1 MAREI
6 TEEDWPARVTD
17 EQIIERVGG
26 QAFLRGRRY
35 ADEGR
40 VLALSVSGG
49 GDILMAQVRGSNGR
63 AYQSMLY
70 ARRHG
75 DRTTWTGS
83 CSCPVSSDCKHTA
96 AVLLAARAEAL
107 AGQDDGPADWEKEL
121 AGLLRVSEPDTR
133 AMALE
138 VAEVPRPGWP
148 GDSGLTL
155 LPLVE
160 GKRGW
165 NRQGAAWNQ
174 VLGGSLRGEVADD
187 VLRAVQEIGRMAPNG
202 FYYAEDRVA
211 LDETPHRVWEVLR
224 RGVAAGL
231 VLTTS
236 QKGGAAVRIESGL
249 RAGVRLA
256 RTGEGGTGDLSIEP
270 MLELE
275 AVPGVPVGPRGEAPE
290 LRRIGG
296 PVHGFYTW
304 CPDGSLLL
312 MPVEPAPDEVLA
324 RVLSGAA
331 RPIVV
336 PEADVERFQAEN
348 LEALTRA
355 VPVLE
360 VDAGLAVPEPTS
372 LRAVLRI
379 TVVGQAHTA
388 STSWWMR
395 YVTAD
400 GEVRREEEIGDLDGE
415 GTGGFRPLPGADG
428 ARPGRAPEGPGW
440 ASADAAALADDPRAR
455 VADGAADGGG
465 GATSSGDRS
474 GSTAPGPEGPG
485 TPRDLAGE
493 RRLARDVITLLIPL
507 AAEHGVLWNRR
518 RLTGIAT
525 AKLVARTVPA
535 LERLDA
541 FDVELL
547 GDVPAYREAEE
558 TPLVVTD
565 VAEDRGGRPD
575 WFSLQVRV
583 RVGEDD
589 IPLERLM
596 QAVATNT
603 SEVMLDSGVWV
614 NVDRPELIA
623 LARLMEEGRDLE
635 DPAAKGS
642 GAMQVTPFQAGYYQ
656 ELVRLGVVGEQTR
669 RWREGVGRLLEM
681 TAPGAGRRSA
691 PPEDA
696 AADGDRGDGADGTAG
711 RGADAGTGAADAVV
725 GTAEAEASGAAAPT
739 DPTDPTAVPAPAG
752 LLAELRPYQLDGY
765 RWLHLLRS
773 TGLGGVLADDMG
785 LGKTVQVL
793 AEVQRTVEERAAT
806 PGGPVVGPEG
816 HAPVLVVA
824 PTSVVCSWVEQ
835 AARFTPGLRVAA
847 VTRTAA
853 KRGRALA
860 EIAAE
865 ADVVVTSY
873 TIARLDEEEMTG
885 VDFSWV
891 VLDEAQFVKNHTSAT
906 YRAVRRLRTPST
918 VAITGTPMENS
929 LMDLWS
935 LMSVSAPGLLP
946 GPERFT
952 AVYKRPIDRGSS
964 AALAALRARVHPFML
979 RRTKD
984 QVAGDLPEKTEQVL
998 SVELAPAHRRAYEQ
1012 RLSRERQKVMGLLE
1026 DDTTQARFTAL
1037 KSLTTLRLMAL
1048 DPALVM
1054 DEERAPVEADG
1065 ASDAPADVASAAAGH
1080 RAEAERTDGG
1090 PADKA
1095 GAGKASARRRKP
1107 TAKVQ
1112 VLLDQLGPVVAEGHK
1127 ALVFSQFTR
1136 YLSGVREE
1144 LEAAGMRT
1152 AYLDGTTSN
1161 RQGVIDSFRVGEA
1174 DVFLISLKAGGFG
1187 LTLTEADYV
1196 FLLDPWW
1203 NPQAEEQAVDRA
1215 HRIGQDKPVMV
1226 YRLVSEGTIE
1236 EKVMALKEKKAEL
1249 FERVVEGSDD
1259 DVHAVAAARG
1269 ARSRAQLTAAEIREL
1284 LGG

>member
-17 EQIIERVGG
+17 HQIIERVGG

-49 GDILMAQVRGSNGR
+49 GDILMAQVRGAGGR
-63 AYQSMLY
+63 SYQSMLY

-96 AVLLAARAEAL
+96 AVLLAARAAAL

-138 VAEVPRPGWP
+138 VAEIPRPGWP

-174 VLGGSLRGEVADD
+174 VLGGSLRGEVSDD

-231 VLTTS
+231 VLTTA

-249 RAGVRLA
+249 RAGVRLV
-256 RTGEGGTGDLSIEP
+256 RTGEGGAGDLAIEP
-270 MLELE
+270 MIELDG
-275 AVPGVPVGPRGEAPE
+275 VPGVPVGPRGEAPQ
-290 LRRIGG
+290 LKRVGG

-336 PEADVERFQAEN
+336 PEVDVERFQSEQ
-348 LEALTRA
+348 LEALSRA

-360 VDAGLAVPEPTS
+360 VDAGLAVPEPTT

-379 TVVGQAHTA
+379 TVDGETHAS

-400 GEVRREEEIGDLDGE
+400 GEARREEEVGDLDGE
-415 GTGGFRPLPGADG
+415 GTGGFRPLPGAGGSRGG
-428 ARPGRAPEGPGW
+428 A
-440 ASADAAALADDPRAR
+440 ADAALAD
-455 VADGAADGGG
+455 
-465 GATSSGDRS
+465 
-474 GSTAPGPEGPG
+474 PG

-493 RRLARDVITLLIPL
+493 RRLARDVITILVPL
-507 AAEHGVLWNRR
+507 AAQHGVMWNRR

-525 AKLVARTVPA
+525 AKLIARTVPV
-535 LERLDA
+535 LERLGA

-547 GDVPAYREAEE
+547 GDVPSYREAEE
-558 TPLVVTD
+558 TPLIVTD
-565 VAEDRGGRPD
+565 VAEDRDGRPD

-589 IPLERLM
+589 VPLERLM

-603 SEVMLDSGVWV
+603 SEVMLDSGAWV

-635 DPAAKGS
+635 DPTAKGTGS
-642 GAMQVTPFQAGYYQ
+642 MQVTPFQAGYYQ

-669 RWREGVGRLLEM
+669 RWREGVGRLLEL
-681 TAPGAGRRSA
+681 TG
-691 PPEDA
+691 
-696 AADGDRGDGADGTAG
+696 GDGASRGDVSAAGGPVGSAEGGSRADECTDGVG
-711 RGADAGTGAADAVV
+711 SEQADGV
-725 GTAEAEASGAAAPT
+725 EAN
-739 DPTDPTAVPAPAG
+739 DPHDPTAVPAPAG

-793 AEVQRTVEERAAT
+793 AEVQRMVEERAAGT
-806 PGGPVVGPEG
+806 HGPDGSSEHEP
-816 HAPVLVVA
+816 PVLVIA
-824 PTSVVCSWVEQ
+824 PTSVVGSWVEQ
-835 AARFTPGLRVAA
+835 AACFTPGLRVAA
-847 VTRTAA
+847 VTRTSA
-853 KRGRALA
+853 KRRRALA
-860 EIAAE
+860 DVAAE

-885 VDFSWV
+885 VDWSWV

-935 LMSVSAPGLLP
+935 IMSIAAPGLLP

-952 AVYKRPIDRGSS
+952 AVYRRPIDRGSA

-998 SVELAPAHRRAYEQ
+998 AVELTPAHRRAYEQ

-1026 DDTTQARFTAL
+1026 DDSTQARFIAL

-1054 DEERAPVEADG
+1054 DADG
-1065 ASDAPADVASAAAGH
+1065 DA
-1080 RAEAERTDGG
+1080 TDGVG
-1090 PADKA
+1090 GADGNGAGAPMREGA
-1095 GAGKASARRRKP
+1095 GAGGRRRKP
-1107 TAKVQ
+1107 TAKAQ
-1112 VLLDQLGPVVAEGHK
+1112 VLLDQLRPVVAEGHK

-1144 LEAAGMRT
+1144 LDAAGMRT

-1161 RQGVIDSFRVGEA
+1161 RQAVIDSFRSGEA
-1174 DVFLISLKAGGFG
+1174 DLFLISLKAGGFG

-1259 DVHAVAAARG
+1259 DVHAVAAAG
-1269 ARSRAQLTAAEIREL
+1269 GSRSRAQLTAREIREL

>member
-49 GDILMAQVRGSNGR
+49 GDILIAQVRGANGR

-107 AGQDDGPADWEKEL
+107 AGVDDGPADWEKEL

-138 VAEVPRPGWP
+138 IAEVPRPGWP

-174 VLGGSLRGEVADD
+174 VLGGSLRGEVSDD

-211 LDETPHRVWEVLR
+211 LDETPARVWEVLR

-236 QKGGAAVRIESGL
+236 QKGGAGVRIESGL
-249 RAGVRLA
+249 RAGVRLI

-275 AVPGVPVGPRGEAPE
+275 AVPGVPTGPRGEAPE
-290 LRRIGG
+290 LGRVGG

-336 PEADVERFQAEN
+336 PEGDVERFQAEN

-360 VDAGLAVPEPTS
+360 VDAGLAVPEPTA
-372 LRAVLRI
+372 LRAVLRV
-379 TVVGQAHTA
+379 TVDGQTHAS

-400 GEVRREEEIGDLDGE
+400 GEVRREEEVGDLDGE
-415 GTGGFRPLPGADG
+415 GTGGFRPLPGGAG
-428 ARPGRAPEGPGW
+428 ARSGGSAGRGAQDPY
-440 ASADAAALADDPRAR
+440 ALEDDPWARA
-455 VADGAADGGG
+455 AEGAADGGSG
-465 GATSSGDRS
+465 PSSTASSGA
-474 GSTAPGPEGPG
+474 GPAAPADPG

-507 AAEHGVLWNRR
+507 AAEHGVMWNRR

-535 LERLDA
+535 LERMDA

-635 DPAAKGS
+635 DPRAKGTGS
-642 GAMQVTPFQAGYYQ
+642 MEVTPFQAGFYQ

-681 TAPGAGRRSA
+681 TAPRAGTPAASTGGGAGTGSG
-691 PPEDA
+691 
-696 AADGDRGDGADGTAG
+696 ADDGGAVPGGTSVSGAGTGADGTDAV
-711 RGADAGTGAADAVV
+711 ADAAGP
-725 GTAEAEASGAAAPT
+725 AAPT
-739 DPTDPTAVPAPAG
+739 DPADPTAVPAPAG

-793 AEVQRTVEERAAT
+793 AEVQRMVEERSAETGSAPGAPTEDPNEEPAA
-806 PGGPVVGPEG
+806 

-824 PTSVVCSWVEQ
+824 PTSVVGSWVEQ

-853 KRGRALA
+853 KRRRALA
-860 EIAAE
+860 DIAAE

-873 TIARLDEEEMTG
+873 TITRLDEEEMTG
-885 VDFSWV
+885 VDWSWV

-935 LMSVSAPGLLP
+935 LMSISAPGLLP

-998 SVELAPAHRRAYEQ
+998 SVELTPAHRRAYEQ

-1054 DEERAPVEADG
+1054 DEDG
-1065 ASDAPADVASAAAGH
+1065 AS
-1080 RAEAERTDGG
+1080 AEAEGD
-1090 PADKA
+1090 P
-1095 GAGKASARRRKP
+1095 GAGPTARRRKP

-1112 VLLDQLGPVVAEGHK
+1112 VLLGQLGPVVAEGHK

-1152 AYLDGTTSN
+1152 AYLDGTTAN
-1161 RQGVIDSFRVGEA
+1161 RQAVIDSFRAGEA

-1259 DVHAVAAARG
+1259 DVHAVAAAGG

-1284 LGG
+1284 LGA

>member
-49 GDILMAQVRGSNGR
+49 GDILMAQVRGAGGR
-63 AYQSMLY
+63 SYQSMLY

-138 VAEVPRPGWP
+138 IAEIPRPGWP

-174 VLGGSLRGEVADD
+174 VLGGSLRGEVSDD

-231 VLTTS
+231 ILTTA

-249 RAGVRLA
+249 RAGVRLV
-256 RTGEGGTGDLSIEP
+256 RTGEGGAGDLAIEP
-270 MLELE
+270 MIELDG
-275 AVPGVPVGPRGEAPE
+275 VPGVPVGPRGEAPE

-379 TVVGQAHTA
+379 TVDGQAHTA

-400 GEVRREEEIGDLDGE
+400 GEVRREEEVGDLDGE
-415 GTGGFRPLPGADG
+415 GTGGFRPLPGADA

-440 ASADAAALADDPRAR
+440 GSADAAALADGPWAR

-465 GATSSGDRS
+465 GGTSSGDRAA
-474 GSTAPGPEGPG
+474 STAPAPQGSGM
-485 TPRDLAGE
+485 PRDLAGE
-493 RRLARDVITLLIPL
+493 RRLARDVTTLLIPL
-507 AAEHGVLWNRR
+507 AAEHGVMWNRR

-565 VAEDRGGRPD
+565 VNEDHGGRPD

-635 DPAAKGS
+635 DPRAKGTGS
-642 GAMQVTPFQAGYYQ
+642 MEVTPFQAGFYQ

-681 TAPGAGRRSA
+681 TAPGAGKRSA

-696 AADGDRGDGADGTAG
+696 AADGDMVAGADGTAG

-725 GTAEAEASGAAAPT
+725 GAAEAEASDAAAPT
-739 DPTDPTAVPAPAG
+739 DPSDPTAVPAPAG

-765 RWLHLLRS
+765 RWLHLLRT

-793 AEVQRTVEERAAT
+793 AEVQRMVEERSAETGSAPGAPTEDPNEEPAA
-806 PGGPVVGPEG
+806 

-824 PTSVVCSWVEQ
+824 PTSVVGSWVEQ
-835 AARFTPGLRVAA
+835 TARFTPGLRVAA

-853 KRGRALA
+853 KRRRALTD
-860 EIAAE
+860 IAAA

-952 AVYKRPIDRGSS
+952 AVYKRPIDRGSA
-964 AALAALRARVHPFML
+964 AALAALRARVHPFIL

-998 SVELAPAHRRAYEQ
+998 AVELTPAHRRAYEQ

-1026 DDTTQARFTAL
+1026 DDSTQARFIAL

-1054 DEERAPVEADG
+1054 DADG
-1065 ASDAPADVASAAAGH
+1065 GRADGSEHGAPAGD
-1080 RAEAERTDGG
+1080 
-1090 PADKA
+1090 
-1095 GAGKASARRRKP
+1095 GAGDSAGGRRRKP

-1152 AYLDGTTSN
+1152 AYLDGTTPN
-1161 RQGVIDSFRVGEA
+1161 RQAVIDSFRAGEA

-1236 EKVMALKEKKAEL
+1236 EKVMALKEKKAVL